1 MLWAFGSNRPIMEQ
15 NTNMGNVAED
25 TTQAENVQKYRNQM
39 IQLAEL
45 LEQNQHALNKFA
57 DLYREDFGDL
67 LKDITSVRT
76 IEINVNGDE
85 NKTDVHVNLKY
96 KNRFYAL
103 QSILN
108 WFYLYVKNE
117 GGKANV

>member
-1 MLWAFGSNRPIMEQ
+1 MEQ
-15 NTNMGNVAED
+15 NTNMGNAAED
-25 TTQAENVQKYRNQM
+25 ATQLDNVRKYREQM

-76 IEINVNGDE
+76 IELIVNGDE
-85 NKTDVHVNLKY
+85 HKTDVHVNLKY
-96 KNRFYAL
+96 NNRFYAL
-103 QSILN
+103 QNILN

-117 GGKANV
+117 GGKSNV

>member
-1 MLWAFGSNRPIMEQ
+1 
-15 NTNMGNVAED
+15 MGNAAED
-25 TTQAENVQKYRNQM
+25 ATQLDNVRKYREQM

-85 NKTDVHVNLKY
+85 YKTDVNVNLKY

-103 QSILN
+103 QNILN
-108 WFYLYVKNE
+108 WFYLYVKQE
-117 GGKANV
+117 GGKTNV

>member
-1 MLWAFGSNRPIMEQ
+1 ME
-15 NTNMGNVAED
+15 NKNKLGNAAED
-25 TTQAENVQKYRNQM
+25 ATQAENVQKYRNQM

-45 LEQNQHALNKFA
+45 LEQNEHALNKFA

-76 IEINVNGDE
+76 MELIVDGEKE
-85 NKTDVHVNLKY
+85 ETAVHLSLKY

-108 WFYLYVKNE
+108 WFYLYVRNE

>member
-1 MLWAFGSNRPIMEQ
+1 
-15 NTNMGNVAED
+15 MGNVAED
-25 TTQAENVQKYRNQM
+25 TTQQDNVQKYREQM

-76 IEINVNGDE
+76 MEIVVDGDKE
-85 NKTDVHVNLKY
+85 ETAVHLNLKY

-108 WFYLYVKNE
+108 WFYMYVKNE
-117 GGKANV
+117 GGNK

>member
-1 MLWAFGSNRPIMEQ
+1 
-15 NTNMGNVAED
+15 VAED
-25 TTQAENVQKYRNQM
+25 TTQQDNVRKYREQM
-39 IQLAEL
+39 ILLAEL

-67 LKDITSVRT
+67 LKDITSVRAMELIVDGEKGET
-76 IEINVNGDE
+76 
-85 NKTDVHVNLKY
+85 TVHLNLKY

-108 WFYLYVKNE
+108 WFYLYVKHE